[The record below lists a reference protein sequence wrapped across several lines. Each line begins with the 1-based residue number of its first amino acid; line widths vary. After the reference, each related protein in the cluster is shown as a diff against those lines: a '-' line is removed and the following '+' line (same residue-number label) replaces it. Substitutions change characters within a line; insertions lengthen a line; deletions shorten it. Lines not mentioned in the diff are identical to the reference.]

1 MLEEIRIAILPLIEN
16 HDCSLDD
23 LVYEKENGEWYL
35 RVFIE
40 KNNGDLDI
48 NTCADVSE
56 DISAKLDEM
65 DVIKDEYYLE
75 VSSPGIEKP
84 LRSWEK
90 VEENVGEYVHID
102 FKDPKEGL
110 NEVEGTILSAQ
121 DNEIEVQYFVKG
133 RKKKIV
139 VPYDNVKFIRLAV
152 KF

>member
-1 MLEEIRIAILPLIEN
+1 MLEEIRKAILPLIDQ
-16 HDCSLDD
+16 HDCNLDD

-35 RVFIE
+35 RVYIE
-40 KNNGDLDI
+40 KKEGDLDI
-48 NTCADVSE
+48 NTCAAVSE
-56 DISAKLDEM
+56 DISAKLDEI

-84 LRSWEK
+84 LRSWGK
-90 VEENVGEYVHID
+90 VVENVGEYVHID

-121 DNEIEVQYFVKG
+121 DDTIEVQYFVKG
-133 RKKKIV
+133 RKKKIN